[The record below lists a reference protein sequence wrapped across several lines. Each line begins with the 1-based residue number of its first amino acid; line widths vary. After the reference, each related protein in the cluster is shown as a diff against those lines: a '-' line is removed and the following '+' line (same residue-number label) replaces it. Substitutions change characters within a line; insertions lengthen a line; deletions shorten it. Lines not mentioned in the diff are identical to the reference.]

1 METKFKIGDKVMV
14 INVRGC
20 YRYYVD
26 MAELMGL
33 TNWNEGAGPDKN
45 SEAIIINIE
54 QQPEQNTLL
63 IGIKTKDGKEY
74 IIGENSLKLLEPD
87 ELSIKTFNFYLD
99 QKVTTWMRTNFSVEG
114 EDIEVARQKAVD
126 FVKEGNT
133 SELPWDE
140 IMDTKEVMSLEEN
153 GGMSTEEIFE
163 ENGVYVYV
171 NGKDGRDE

>member
-1 METKFKIGDKVMV
+1 MSKNQIQKEDVLQVANNLDIKVNEKIILWV
-14 INVRGC
+14 IMNYGE
-20 YRYYVD
+20 YQD
-26 MAELMGL
+26 NDPSA
-33 TNWNEGAGPDKN
+33 TWNLVV
-45 SEAIIINIE
+45 E
-54 QQPEQNTLL
+54 QMLYDIPE
-63 IGIKTKDGKEY
+63 
-74 IIGENSLKLLEPD
+74 

-133 SELPWDE
+133 SGIPWDE

-163 ENGVYVYV
+163 ENGTYVYV
-171 NGKDGRDE
+171 NGKDSKDE

>member
-1 METKFKIGDKVMV
+1 MSNKIQKEDVLQVSNDLNIKVNEKTIQWV
-14 INVRGC
+14 LDN
-20 YRYYVD
+20 YESFQD
-26 MAELMGL
+26 NDPSA
-33 TNWNEGAGPDKN
+33 TWNLVV
-45 SEAIIINIE
+45 E
-54 QQPEQNTLL
+54 QMLYDIPE
-63 IGIKTKDGKEY
+63 
-74 IIGENSLKLLEPD
+74 

-171 NGKDGRDE
+171 NGKDSKDE

>member
-1 METKFKIGDKVMV
+1 MSNLIKKEDVLQVANDLNIKVNEKTIQWV
-14 INVRGC
+14 LDN
-20 YRYYVD
+20 YESFQSD
-26 MAELMGL
+26 DPTA
-33 TNWNEGAGPDKN
+33 TWNLVV
-45 SEAIIINIE
+45 E
-54 QQPEQNTLL
+54 QMLYDIPE
-63 IGIKTKDGKEY
+63 
-74 IIGENSLKLLEPD
+74 

-133 SELPWDE
+133 SGIPWDE

-171 NGKDGRDE
+171 NGKDSKDE

>member
-1 METKFKIGDKVMV
+1 MSKNQIQKEDVLQVANDLDIKVNEKIILWV
-14 INVRGC
+14 IMNYGE
-20 YRYYVD
+20 YQD
-26 MAELMGL
+26 NDPSA
-33 TNWNEGAGPDKN
+33 TWNLVV
-45 SEAIIINIE
+45 E
-54 QQPEQNTLL
+54 QMLYDIPE
-63 IGIKTKDGKEY
+63 
-74 IIGENSLKLLEPD
+74 

-133 SELPWDE
+133 SGIPWDE

-163 ENGVYVYV
+163 ENGTYVYV
-171 NGKDGRDE
+171 NGKDSKDE

>member
-1 METKFKIGDKVMV
+1 MSKNQIQKEDVLQVANNLDIKVNEKIILWV
-14 INVRGC
+14 IMN
-20 YRYYVD
+20 YEEYQD
-26 MAELMGL
+26 NDPSA
-33 TNWNEGAGPDKN
+33 TWNLVV
-45 SEAIIINIE
+45 E
-54 QQPEQNTLL
+54 QMLYDIPE
-63 IGIKTKDGKEY
+63 
-74 IIGENSLKLLEPD
+74 

-133 SELPWDE
+133 SGIPWDE

-163 ENGVYVYV
+163 ENGTYVYV
-171 NGKDGRDE
+171 NGKDSKDE

>member
-1 METKFKIGDKVMV
+1 MSKNLIQKEDVLQVSNDLNIKVNEKTIQWV
-14 INVRGC
+14 LDN
-20 YRYYVD
+20 YESFQSD
-26 MAELMGL
+26 DP
-33 TNWNEGAGPDKN
+33 TSTWNLVVESMLYD
-45 SEAIIINIE
+45 I
-54 QQPEQNTLL
+54 
-63 IGIKTKDGKEY
+63 
-74 IIGENSLKLLEPD
+74 PD
-87 ELSIKTFNFYLD
+87 ELKPKVFNFYLD

-133 SELPWDE
+133 SELPWGE

-171 NGKDGRDE
+171 NGKDSKDE

>member
-1 METKFKIGDKVMV
+1 MSNLIKKEDVLQVSNDLKIKVNEKTIQWV
-14 INVRGC
+14 LDN
-20 YRYYVD
+20 YESFQND
-26 MAELMGL
+26 DP
-33 TNWNEGAGPDKN
+33 TSTWNLVV
-45 SEAIIINIE
+45 E
-54 QQPEQNTLL
+54 QMLYDIPE
-63 IGIKTKDGKEY
+63 
-74 IIGENSLKLLEPD
+74 

-171 NGKDGRDE
+171 NGKDSKDE

>member
-1 METKFKIGDKVMV
+1 MSNQIQKEDVLQIANDLNIKVNEKCIQWV
-14 INVRGC
+14 LDN
-20 YRYYVD
+20 YESFQSD
-26 MAELMGL
+26 DPSA
-33 TNWNEGAGPDKN
+33 TWNLVV
-45 SEAIIINIE
+45 E
-54 QQPEQNTLL
+54 QMLYDIPE
-63 IGIKTKDGKEY
+63 EY
-74 IIGENSLKLLEPD
+74 E
-87 ELSIKTFNFYLD
+87 IKTFNFYLD

-133 SELPWDE
+133 SGIPWDE

-171 NGKDGRDE
+171 NGKDSKDE

>member
-1 METKFKIGDKVMV
+1 MSNQIQKEDVLQVANNLDIKVNEKIILWV
-14 INVRGC
+14 IMNYGE
-20 YRYYVD
+20 YQD
-26 MAELMGL
+26 NDPSA
-33 TNWNEGAGPDKN
+33 TWNLVV
-45 SEAIIINIE
+45 E
-54 QQPEQNTLL
+54 QMLYDIPE
-63 IGIKTKDGKEY
+63 
-74 IIGENSLKLLEPD
+74 

-133 SELPWDE
+133 SGIPWDE

-163 ENGVYVYV
+163 ENGTYVYV
-171 NGKDGRDE
+171 NGKDSKDE

>member
-1 METKFKIGDKVMV
+1 MSKNQIQKEDVLQVANDLDIKVNEKIILWVIMNYGEYQDK
-14 INVRGC
+14 
-20 YRYYVD
+20 D
-26 MAELMGL
+26 PSA
-33 TNWNEGAGPDKN
+33 TWNLVV
-45 SEAIIINIE
+45 E
-54 QQPEQNTLL
+54 QMLYDIPE
-63 IGIKTKDGKEY
+63 EY
-74 IIGENSLKLLEPD
+74 E
-87 ELSIKTFNFYLD
+87 IKTFNFYLD

-133 SELPWDE
+133 SGIPWDE

-171 NGKDGRDE
+171 NGKDSKDE